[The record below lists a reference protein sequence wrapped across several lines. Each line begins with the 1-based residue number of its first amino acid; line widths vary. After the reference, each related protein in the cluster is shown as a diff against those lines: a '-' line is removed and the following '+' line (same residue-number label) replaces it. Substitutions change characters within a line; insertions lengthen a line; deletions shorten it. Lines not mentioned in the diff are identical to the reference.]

1 MLILAVDDRKDNL
14 LTMEAVLGDI
24 LPDASILTARSGT
37 EGLQEAVEKK
47 PDVIL
52 LDLGMPG
59 MDGYEV
65 SRRLRENPETRSI
78 PIIAVT
84 ALDTS
89 VGNKVRALDAGAD
102 AFLVKPIDE
111 TELLAQLRVMLRIRE
126 AEATLQKE
134 KSVLEDKVR
143 ERTSELEESY
153 RAIEQTLEETVYVLA
168 KTVESRD
175 PYTSGHQKRVAELGL
190 AMARKMGFSDFGQ
203 KSVYMSG
210 LIHDIGKIQIPSEIL
225 SKPGKIN
232 DAELAIIREH
242 PTTGHGILKTIQF
255 PWPVADIVKQHHER
269 MNGSGYPLGLKGDDM
284 LLESRIIA
292 VADVVE
298 AMSSHRPYRAALGLE
313 EALAEVSNRSGDLYD
328 PDAVQSCLELF
339 EKDRF
344 VFPEVN
350 PL

>member
-24 LPDASILTARSGT
+24 LPDASILTARSGN

-52 LDLGMPG
+52 LDLRMPG

-65 SRRLRENPETRSI
+65 SRRLRENPETSSI

-111 TELLAQLRVMLRIRE
+111 TELLAQMKVMLRIRE
-126 AEATLQKE
+126 AEVTLQKE
-134 KSVLEDKVR
+134 KNVLEDKVR

-153 RAIEQTLEETVYVLA
+153 RSIEKTLEETVYVLA

-190 AMARKMGFSDFGQ
+190 AMASKLGFCEFGQ
-203 KSVYMSG
+203 KTVYMSG

-225 SKPGKIN
+225 SKPGRIN
-232 DAELAIIREH
+232 DAELAMIREH
-242 PTTGHGILKTIQF
+242 ATTGHGILKTIQF

-269 MNGSGYPLGLKGDDM
+269 MNGSGYPLGLQGDEILM
-284 LLESRIIA
+284 ESRIIA

-298 AMSSHRPYRAALGLE
+298 AMSSHRPYRAALGLGK
-313 EALAEVSNRSGDLYD
+313 ALEEVSTRSGDLYD
-328 PDAVQSCLELF
+328 PDAVQACVELF
-339 EKDRF
+339 EKDGF
-344 VFPEVN
+344 AFPEVN

>member
-24 LPDASILTARSGT
+24 LPDASILTARSGN

-52 LDLGMPG
+52 LDLRMPG

-65 SRRLRENPETRSI
+65 SRKLRENPETRSI

-126 AEATLQKE
+126 AEVTLQKE
-134 KSVLEDKVR
+134 KSVLEHKVR

-153 RAIEQTLEETVYVLA
+153 RSIEQTLEETVYVLA

-175 PYTSGHQKRVAELGL
+175 LYTSGHQKRVAELGL

-232 DAELAIIREH
+232 DAELAMIREH
-242 PTTGHGILKTIQF
+242 ATTGHGILKTIQF

-269 MNGSGYPLGLKGDDM
+269 MNGSGYPLGLKGDDI